1 MDQWSG
7 LCNIRKDKGGN
18 QVKNEITESF
28 NTWIGFEGNR
38 EYAIPEE
45 EQFILNERI
54 KWVEDC
60 SHSAIYY
67 YMLDIAIDEAMAK

>member
-1 MDQWSG
+1 MST
-7 LCNIRKDKGGN
+7 KE
-18 QVKNEITESF
+18 NENTESF

-67 YMLDIAIDEAMAK
+67 SMLDIAIDEAMAK